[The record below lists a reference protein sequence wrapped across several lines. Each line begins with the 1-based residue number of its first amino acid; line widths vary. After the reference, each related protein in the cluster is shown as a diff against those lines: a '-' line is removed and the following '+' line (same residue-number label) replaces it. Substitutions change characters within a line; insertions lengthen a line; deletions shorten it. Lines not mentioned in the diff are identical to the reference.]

1 MMKMTAE
8 LIKKIRELK
17 NEYSWDYEQVCIRVQ
32 DIPFE
37 LGEMDHQ
44 SSVWVDDNETD
55 EYLDGVCTLSV
66 EYAQNADFYFG
77 AHLAIVA
84 GNEYSYGQDPG
95 EVIICD
101 PVVLEILS

>member
-8 LIKKIRELK
+8 LIEKIRELK

-55 EYLDGVCTLSV
+55 EHLDGVCTLSV

-77 AHLAIVA
+77 DHLAIVA

-101 PVVLEILS
+101 PVVLEILA

>member
-8 LIKKIRELK
+8 LIEKIRELEK
-17 NEYSWDYEQVCIRVQ
+17 EYSWDYEQVCIRVQ

-55 EYLDGVCTLSV
+55 EHLDGVCTLSV

-77 AHLAIVA
+77 DHLAIVA

-101 PVVLEILS
+101 PVVLEILA